1 MVIAVIMLVFGKLIL
16 SCFISG
22 TPAKVEQALQIA
34 YFYLAIMS
42 VCLPVLYL
50 LHVVRSGLQGIG
62 NTLLPMLS
70 GVAEFV
76 MRVGIAL
83 LLPGIVGEVGIFF
96 AEIAAW
102 AGADVVLVVSWCV
115 VMSGLKKKWRE
126 KDYE

>member
-1 MVIAVIMLVFGKLIL
+1 MIL

-22 TPAKVEQALQIA
+22 TPAQVEQTMQIA
-34 YFYLAIMS
+34 YFYLAVMS

-50 LHVVRSGLQGIG
+50 LHVVRSAIQGMG

-76 MRVGIAL
+76 MRTSTAL
-83 LLPGIVGEVGIFF
+83 LLPLAIGETGIFY

-102 AGADVVLVVSWCV
+102 AGADVILVISYLVTIRKLPLS
-115 VMSGLKKKWRE
+115 E
-126 KDYE
+126 